1 MTPGEL
7 ERFRAGD
14 ERVMTEL
21 VRQHSPRLLA
31 VAVRITGDRDRAHD
45 LVQNAWIRAYER
57 RMTFGGSGS
66 FVGWMLAILQSGF
79 LREHRD
85 ESRRHAK
92 MEAIQHDTISSHDP
106 INALTDHLD
115 AETVQRRLLD
125 GLAQLTERQR
135 DVVAMRIIEGRSVSE
150 TAEALG
156 VADGTVKATLSQA
169 LERLRSIIPGRHE

>member
-7 ERFRAGD
+7 EGFRAGD
-14 ERVMTEL
+14 ERAMTEL

-45 LVQNAWIRAYER
+45 LVQDAWIRAYER

-66 FVGWMLAILQSGF
+66 FVGWMLAILQSVF
-79 LREHRD
+79 RRDHRD
-85 ESRRHAK
+85 ESRHNAK
-92 MEAIQHDTISSHDP
+92 MDAIQHDTASTHDP
-106 INALTDHLD
+106 VSELTDHLD
-115 AETVQRRLLD
+115 AATVQRRLLD
-125 GLAQLTERQR
+125 GMAQLTERQR
-135 DVVAMRIIEGRSVSE
+135 DVVAMRIIEGRSVNE

-169 LERLRSIIPGRHE
+169 LERLRAIIPGRHE

>member
-1 MTPGEL
+1 MTPGDL

-85 ESRRHAK
+85 ESRHHAK
-92 MEAIQHDTISSHDP
+92 LEAIQHDTTSSHDP